1 MIFKSQA
8 FLIILMVACSE
19 RVKKYLNDLE
29 SGTLKEY
36 AIASEARKKGLDPED
51 TVDIPLAVD
60 VAERCEGIVSAVAPE
75 IVNCKIPERI
85 RELEKEYG
93 SGDWRIA
100 FKISAEIAQ
109 NKFYNYKDDKRKAL
123 ETGVRVG
130 LAYITLGVTCAPLE
144 GFIEL
149 KLKKRKDGEEYCS
162 IFFAGPIRAAGG
174 TAAAVSALI
183 ADYARKALGIKEYDP
198 EPVEIERYFAEITD
212 YDERVSRLQY
222 KPTKEEI
229 QFMVKNVPVEINGDP
244 TSKTEVSNF
253 KRLERVET
261 DLIRGGMCLV
271 IAEGLC
277 LKAKKII
284 KKISKWGESVGMQ
297 NWMFL
302 SEYTELQK
310 NIHAKPE
317 GSAKAEVAENASKVK
332 INSRFIEDLVAGRPI
347 FSYPMR
353 VGGFRLRYGRSRLSG
368 LAAACIHPS
377 TMRITDDFIATGV
390 QLKVERPGK
399 ACAVS
404 PCDSLLGPIVK
415 LKNGDVIRIES
426 EEQALKIRNDVSEII
441 FLGDILFNYGDFTEN
456 GSMLVPPGFVSE
468 WWVQELKKAATE
480 KSINLKDLKV
490 SLNFD
495 KLFFDPINTKVSLDD
510 AVYLSKELNISLH
523 PDYAFFY
530 KNISIDDLK
539 KIICLINSMK
549 ETCQLVFPF
558 EAKPILENL
567 YIPHT
572 VINDSAVLSEL
583 DSRILLMNLGYTGSI
598 NEPKSLDSLSAAN
611 ELSGFTIKDFGG
623 TFIGSRMGRPE
634 KAKLRKMTGNPHG
647 LFPVG
652 EEGGRLRSFNAA
664 SEKGVVTSEF
674 PLFYCEECKKE
685 TIYRVCET
693 CGTRTVKKYYCP
705 ICKNVSDKKTCCMRD
720 SKRFSKKEISIN
732 YYLRDV
738 LKKTGLSLPSLVKG
752 VKGVWDKDRITEPL
766 MKSVLRAKNEV
777 YVNKD
782 GTVRYDMIETV
793 CTHFKC
799 SEIGLNLAKAKE
811 LGYTKDIYGQELVNG
826 EQMVELLPQ
835 DLILPDCREWHDAS
849 SVDFLIKT
857 ANFIDDELEYLYHQ
871 KRVFNYKTK
880 DDLLGVLVV
889 SIAPHTSAGIIS
901 RVIGFSKSQGIYAH
915 PYLHAACRRNAD
927 GDELCVILL
936 MDALLNFSR
945 QFLPDRRGGRTMDAP
960 LVLSTKLDPLEID
973 GEAYNVD
980 VVSSYPLEFYEAA
993 KECKMPYDVKIKR
1006 VEDLLNKPEQYEGL
1020 MFTHL
1025 SSDINQGPMVSA
1037 YKTLATMEEKLMAQ
1051 LNIAKKFRCV
1061 DQDDVAKLIIDKHFL
1076 KDLKGNLRKYSS
1088 QAFRCV
1094 ACNEKYLRP
1103 PLIGKCSKCGGKII
1117 FTIAEGSVK
1126 KYLEHCLKL
1135 NDDYKLPHYLQQD
1148 LMILQRRIDGVFG
1161 KPDTKQIHLSNF

>member
-1 MIFKSQA
+1 MIT
-8 FLIILMVACSE
+8 CSD
-19 RVKKYLNDLE
+19 RIKKYLDSLE
-29 SGTLKEY
+29 EGTLKEY
-36 AIASEARKKGLDPED
+36 KIASLARKKGLDPED
-51 TVDIPLAVD
+51 KVDIPLAAD

-75 IVNCKIPERI
+75 IVGYKIPIRI
-85 RELEKEYG
+85 RALEKEYG

-100 FKISAEIAQ
+100 FIIAAEIAK
-109 NKFYNYKDDKRKAL
+109 NKFYDYKGDKRNAL
-123 ETGVRVG
+123 ETGIRVG

-149 KLKKRKDGEEYCS
+149 KLKKRMDGDEYCS

-174 TAAAVSALI
+174 TAAAVSVLI
-183 ADYARKALGIKEYDP
+183 ADYARRALGIKAYDP
-198 EPVEIERYFAEITD
+198 QPVELDRYYSELRD

-222 KPTKEEI
+222 KATKEEI
-229 QFMVKNVPVEINGDP
+229 KFLVSHVPVELNGDP
-244 TSKTEVSNF
+244 TSKIEVSNF
-253 KRLERVET
+253 KRLPRVET

-271 IAEGLC
+271 LGEGLC
-277 LKAKKII
+277 LKSKKII
-284 KKISKWGESVGMQ
+284 KKIAKWGESVGMGD
-297 NWMFL
+297 WMFL
-302 SEYTELQK
+302 KEYIELQK
-310 NIHAKPE
+310 NIHSKLE
-317 GSAKAEVAENASKVK
+317 DGKKTKESENTSKVK
-332 INSRFIEDLVAGRPI
+332 INTRFIEDLVAGRPI

-353 VGGFRLRYGRSRLSG
+353 IGGFRLRYGRSRLSG
-368 LAAACIHPS
+368 LAAACLHPS
-377 TMRITDDFIATGV
+377 TMRITDDFVATGV

-399 ACAVS
+399 ACAIS

-415 LKNGDVIRIES
+415 LKNGDVVKIES
-426 EEQALKIRNDVSEII
+426 EEQALKIRNEISEVI
-441 FLGDILFNYGDFTEN
+441 FLGDILFNYGDFIEN
-456 GSMLVPPGFVSE
+456 GSMLVPPGFVAE
-468 WWVQELKKAATE
+468 WWVEELKKVVSE
-480 KSINLKDLKV
+480 KNINLKELKI
-490 SLNFD
+490 SLDFD
-495 KLFFDPINTKVSLDD
+495 KLFLDSINTKVKLDD
-510 AVYLSKELNISLH
+510 AIYLSKELKISMH
-523 PDYAFFY
+523 PDYTFFY
-530 KNISIDDLK
+530 KNVSIDDLK
-539 KIICLINSMK
+539 KIIKIINSIK
-549 ETCQLVFPF
+549 EVNQLSFSLSV
-558 EAKPILENL
+558 KLILENL
-567 YIPHT
+567 YIPHK
-572 VINDSAVLSEL
+572 VINEKVILSKSDSKT
-583 DSRILLMNLGYTGSI
+583 LLMNLGYKGIIS
-598 NEPKSLDSLSAAN
+598 EPKSTDSLSAVN
-611 ELSGFTIKDFGG
+611 ELSGFKIKDFGG

-634 KAKLRKMTGNPHG
+634 KAKLRKMLGRPHG

-664 SEKGVVTSEF
+664 AEKGKVTAEV
-674 PLFYCEECKKE
+674 PLFFCETCKKE
-685 TIYRVCET
+685 TLYRICET
-693 CGTRTVKKYYCP
+693 CNSKTIKKYYCY
-705 ICKNVSDKKTCCMRD
+705 ICKTVSDKKKCCNKKTKSFR
-720 SKRFSKKEISIN
+720 KKEISIN

-752 VKGVWDKDRITEPL
+752 IRVMGNKDRMTEPL
-766 MKSVLRAKNEV
+766 MKSILRAKNKV

-782 GTVRYDMIETV
+782 GTIRYDMIETV

-799 SEIGLNLAKAKE
+799 SEIKLSLNKAKE
-811 LGYTKDIYGQELVNG
+811 LGYTKDIYGKDLINE
-826 EQMVELLPQ
+826 EQMIELLPQ
-835 DLILPDCREWHDAS
+835 DLILPDCKEWNDAS

-871 KRVFNYKTK
+871 ERVFNYKTRE
-880 DDLLGVLVV
+880 DLIGVLVV

-901 RVIGFSKSQGIYAH
+901 RVIGFSNSQGIYAH

-993 KECKMPYDVKIKR
+993 VECKMPYDIKIKR

-1020 MFTHL
+1020 MYTHL

-1037 YKTLATMEEKLMAQ
+1037 YKSLATMEEKLMAQ
-1051 LNIAKKFRCV
+1051 LKIAEKFRCV
-1061 DQDDVAKLIIDKHFL
+1061 DVDDVAKLVINKHFM

-1103 PLIGKCSKCGGKII
+1103 PLIGKCSNCGGKII

-1126 KYLEHCLKL
+1126 KYLHHCLNL
-1135 NDDYKLPHYLQQD
+1135 NKKYKLPKYLQQD

-1161 KPDTKQIHLSNF
+1161 KPDTKQISLSNF

>member
-1 MIFKSQA
+1 
-8 FLIILMVACSE
+8 MVACSE
-19 RVKKYLNDLE
+19 RVKKYLNSLE

-36 AIASEARKKGLDPED
+36 AIASEARKKGFDPED

-75 IVNCKIPERI
+75 IVGCKIPERI

-100 FKISAEIAQ
+100 FRISAEIAQ
-109 NKFYNYKDDKRKAL
+109 NKFYDYKDDKRKAL

-149 KLKKRKDGEEYCS
+149 KLKKRKDGEDYCS

-183 ADYARKALGIKEYDP
+183 ADYARKSLGIKDYDP
-198 EPVEIERYFAEITD
+198 QPVELERYYAEIAD
-212 YDERVSRLQY
+212 YDEKVSRLQY
-222 KPTKEEI
+222 KATKEEI
-229 QFMVKNVPVEINGDP
+229 QFMIKNVPVEINGDP
-244 TSKTEVSNF
+244 TSKIEVSNF

-284 KKISKWGESVGMQ
+284 KKISKWGESMNMQ

-302 SEYTELQK
+302 SEYVELQK

-317 GSAKAEVAENASKVK
+317 GASKAEEPVNASKVK

-353 VGGFRLRYGRSRLSG
+353 VGGFRLRYGRSRFSG
-368 LAAACIHPS
+368 LAAACLNPS

-399 ACAVS
+399 ACAIS

-415 LKNGDVIRIES
+415 LKNGDVVRVDS
-426 EEQALKIRNDVSEII
+426 EEQALELRNEIAEVI
-441 FLGDILFNYGDFTEN
+441 FLGDILFNYGDFNEN
-456 GSMLVPPGFVSE
+456 GSMLVPPGFVAE
-468 WWVQELKKAATE
+468 WWGEELKKAMLDKKITPKE
-480 KSINLKDLKV
+480 LKISFD
-490 SLNFD
+490 FD
-495 KLFFDPINTKVSLDD
+495 KFLLDPISTKVGFDD
-510 AVYLSKELNISLH
+510 AVNLSKELGISLH
-523 PDYAFFY
+523 PDYTFFY

-539 KIICLINSMK
+539 KIISTINSAKSVK
-549 ETCQLVFPF
+549 ELSFPN
-558 EAKPILENL
+558 ELKLIIENL
-567 YIPHT
+567 YIPHKF
-572 VINDSAVLSEL
+572 VNNEAVLSEL
-583 DSRILLMNLGYTGSI
+583 DSKILLMNLGYSSKI
-598 NEPKSLDSLSAAN
+598 NDPKSQDALSAAN
-611 ELSGFTIKDFGG
+611 ELSGLIIKDFGG

-664 SEKGVVTSEF
+664 SEKGIVTADF
-674 PLFYCEECKKE
+674 PLFYCEACKKE
-685 TIYRVCET
+685 TIYRVCEN
-693 CGTRTVKKYYCP
+693 CSARTVKKYYCNV
-705 ICKNVSDKKTCCMRD
+705 CKKISDKPNCCMRD
-720 SKRFSKKEISIN
+720 SKTYSKREVSIN
-732 YYLRDV
+732 YYIRDV
-738 LKKTGLSLPSLVKG
+738 LKKTGLSLPQLVKG
-752 VKGVWDKDRITEPL
+752 VKGVWDKDKITEPL
-766 MKSVLRAKNEV
+766 AKAMLRSKNEV
-777 YVNKD
+777 FVNKD
-782 GTVRYDMIETV
+782 GTVRYDMIETI

-799 SEIGLNLAKAKE
+799 SEIGLSISKARE
-811 LGYTKDIYGQELVNG
+811 LGYEKDIYGFELSDP

-857 ANFIDDELEYLYHQ
+857 ANFIDDELEHLYNLP
-871 KRVFNYKTK
+871 RFFNYKSK
-880 DDLLGVLVV
+880 NDLLGTLVV
-889 SIAPHTSAGIIS
+889 SIAPHTSAGIVS

-927 GDELCVILL
+927 GDELCIILL

-980 VVSSYPLEFYEAA
+980 VVSRYPLELYEAA
-993 KECKMPYDVKIKR
+993 LECKMPYDVKIKR

-1025 SSDINQGPMVSA
+1025 SSSINQGPMVSA

-1094 ACNEKYLRP
+1094 NCNEKFMRP

-1126 KYLEHCLKL
+1126 KYFEHCMNLKR
-1135 NDDYKLPHYLQQD
+1135 DYALPNYLKQD
-1148 LMILQRRIDGVFG
+1148 LMILERRIEGVFG
-1161 KPDTKQIHLSNF
+1161 RPDTKQVSLSNF

>member
-1 MIFKSQA
+1 
-8 FLIILMVACSE
+8 MVACSD
-19 RVKKYLNDLE
+19 RIKKYLNSLE

-36 AIASEARKKGLDPED
+36 EIASKARKKGFDPED
-51 TVDIPLAVD
+51 TVDIPLAAD

-93 SGDWRIA
+93 SGDWKIA

-109 NKFYNYKDDKRKAL
+109 NKFYDYKEDIRNAL

-149 KLKKRKDGEEYCS
+149 KLKKRKDGEDYCS

-174 TAAAVSALI
+174 TAAAVTALI
-183 ADYARKALGIKEYDP
+183 ADYARKSIGIKDYDP
-198 EPVEIERYFAEITD
+198 QPVEIERYFAEISD

-229 QFMVKNVPVEINGDP
+229 QFMIKNVPVEINGDP

-284 KKISKWGESVGMQ
+284 KKVTKWDESFGMK
-297 NWMFL
+297 NWLFL

-317 GSAKAEVAENASKVK
+317 GAAKTDESQNTSKVK
-332 INSRFIEDLVAGRPI
+332 INTRFIEDLVAGRPI
-347 FSYPMR
+347 FSYPMS

-377 TMRITDDFIATGV
+377 TMRISDDFIVTGV

-399 ACAVS
+399 ACAIS

-415 LKNGDVIRIES
+415 LKNGDVIKIET
-426 EEQALKIRNDVSEII
+426 EEQALGLRNEISEII
-441 FLGDILFNYGDFTEN
+441 FLGDILFNYGDFNEN
-456 GSMLVPPGFVSE
+456 GSMLVPPGYVSE
-468 WWVQELKKAATE
+468 WWKEELKK
-480 KSINLKDLKV
+480 SIEQKNINIKDLKV
-490 SLNFD
+490 SLDFD
-495 KLFFDPINTKVSLDD
+495 KLFLDPINTKVNLDD
-510 AVYLSKELNISLH
+510 AIYLSKELKISLH
-523 PDYAFFY
+523 PDYIFFY
-530 KNISIDDLK
+530 KNIIIEDLK
-539 KIICLINSMK
+539 KIIESINEMK
-549 ETCQLVFPF
+549 EIKQLIFSF
-558 EAKPILENL
+558 DLKLILENL
-567 YIPHT
+567 YIPHK
-572 VINDSAVLSEL
+572 VINEKLVLSET
-583 DSRILLMNLGYTGSI
+583 DSKTLLLNLGYNCGI
-598 NEPKSLDSLSAAN
+598 KEPKSLDALSAVN
-611 ELSGFTIKDFGG
+611 ELSGLIIKDFGG

-634 KAKLRKMTGNPHG
+634 KAKLRKMLGSPHG

-664 SEKGVVTSEF
+664 AEKGIVTSDF
-674 PLFYCEECKKE
+674 PLFYCETCKKE
-685 TIYRVCET
+685 SIYRRCEICNEVT
-693 CGTRTVKKYYCP
+693 IKKYYCQV
-705 ICKNVSDKKTCCMRD
+705 CKTVSDKKICCMKD
-720 SKRFSKKEISIN
+720 TKRFSKKEININ
-732 YYLRDV
+732 YYIRDV
-738 LKKTGLSLPSLVKG
+738 LKKTGLTLPSLVKG
-752 VKGVWDKDRITEPL
+752 VKVVWDKDRITEPL
-766 MKSVLRAKNEV
+766 MKTILRAKNNV
-777 YVNKD
+777 FVNKD

-799 SEIGLNLAKAKE
+799 SEIGLSLNKAKE
-811 LGYTKDIYGQELVNG
+811 LGYTKDIYGKDLIDN
-826 EQMVELLPQ
+826 EQMIELLPQ

-849 SVDFLIKT
+849 SVDFLLKT
-857 ANFIDDELEYLYHQ
+857 ANFIDDELEYLYALP
-871 KRVFNYKTK
+871 RVFNYKTK
-880 DDLLGVLVV
+880 DDLIGVLVV

-993 KECKMPYDVKIKR
+993 VECKMPYEIKIKR
-1006 VEDLLNKPEQYEGL
+1006 VEDLLNKPEQYEGI

-1025 SSDINQGPMVSA
+1025 SSNINQGPMVSA

-1051 LNIAKKFRCV
+1051 LHIAKKFRCV
-1061 DQDDVAKLIIDKHFL
+1061 DQDNVAKLIIDKHFL

-1135 NDDYKLPHYLQQD
+1135 NEDYKLPPYLQQD
-1148 LMILQRRIDGVFG
+1148 LMILERRIDGVFG
-1161 KPDTKQIHLSNF
+1161 RPDTKQISLSNF